1 MKFSVNQPPTKKQ
14 FLLNLE
20 EKMKDSDF
28 LGDIKA
34 LIRPDEI
41 YDPHIAYEMIKN
53 ELIDKL

>member
-1 MKFSVNQPPTKKQ
+1 MKFSVAKPPTKKL

-41 YDPHIAYEMIKN
+41 YDSNKAWEVIRK
-53 ELIDKL
+53 ELIEKL